1 MEVTFSVI
9 IFTKNSISTIKNL
22 IESLKSQK
30 INHNYETICI
40 DSGSK
45 DGTVEYLKSNNIR
58 LIQIPEREFHHS
70 RTRMKGARL
79 TKGKFVI
86 FLTDDILPIGNYFL
100 ENLTKPVL
108 EGKAAASYGV
118 HQVGGKKLYDPVDA
132 FLHNKWYLKYENIS
146 GPISMNDWL
155 RMKPEIRRKISNFD
169 NCASCINKDILL
181 RFKLPE
187 VPYGEDM
194 VFAKKLILN
203 NFRVALSKDA
213 KFYHWHKVNFGYM
226 LKRMC
231 IDQHLSIKEFDIYY
245 VSRLIGVV
253 KAIVIRALH
262 RSYIALFKL
271 DISLGE
277 KIYWIVYNI
286 KVLTADF
293 LGKYIGT
300 LDEGKTR
307 GILSPLK
314 KRLFKL
320 KKDVLNELNTKA
332 LAQVHHSN

>member
-9 IFTKNSISTIKNL
+9 IFTKNSISTIKDL
-22 IESLKSQK
+22 VESLKTQK
-30 INHNYETICI
+30 VNHNYEIICV

-45 DGTVEYLKSNNIR
+45 DGTVEYLKSNNMR

-70 RTRMKGARL
+70 RTRMRAAKLA
-79 TKGKFVI
+79 KGKFVI
-86 FLTDDILPIGNYFL
+86 FLTDDILPTGSYFL

-108 EGKAAASYGV
+108 EGKAEASYGV
-118 HQVGGKKLYDPVDA
+118 HQVGGNKLYDPIDA
-132 FLHNKWYLKYENIS
+132 FLHNKWYLEYEDIS
-146 GPISMNDWL
+146 EPISMNDWH
-155 RMKPEIRRKISNFD
+155 RMKPEIRRKICNFD
-169 NCASCINKDILL
+169 NCASCINKDTLL
-181 RFKLPE
+181 KFKLPD

-194 VFAKKLILN
+194 CFAKRLILN
-203 NFRVALSKDA
+203 NCRVALAKKA
-213 KFYHWHKVNFGYM
+213 KFYHWHNSSFSYV

-231 IDQHLSIKEFDIYY
+231 IDQHLSIKEFGLYY

-253 KAIVIRALH
+253 KAIVIRALY

-271 DISLGE
+271 DISLGK

-286 KVLTADF
+286 KLLTADF

-300 LDEGKTR
+300 LDESKTR

-320 KKDVLNELNTKA
+320 KKDILNKINTKA
-332 LAQVHHSN
+332 LMRY